1 VGATI
6 PRSKVEEIMAELFCV
21 GSVLLLLLTLTG
33 ILRIKIWD
41 DESRI
46 VNATWLDSKD
56 KFHLLSRWGA
66 NY

>member
-1 VGATI
+1 
-6 PRSKVEEIMAELFCV
+6 MAELFCV

-41 DESRI
+41 DGSRI